1 MALHTATIIERKK
14 NSKGV
19 TYSLQRDDGSLANA
33 ERPYGVWKLCINYV
47 RGKDVATWRYIEI
60 GLDLEAAQKLFARRS
75 K

>member
-1 MALHTATIIERKK
+1 MALHAYTIIERKK

-19 TYSLQRDDGSLANA
+19 TYSLQRDSGELANKDC
-33 ERPYGVWKLCINYV
+33 PYGVWKLCINYV
-47 RGKDVATWRYIEI
+47 RGKNVATWRYIET